1 MKMTIPEYAVKQ
13 INELT
18 NIIKNCL
25 SMELRVKNAE
35 ISNTIKMMDEYGF
48 KSKIS
53 WSSMELPD
61 HTVLDFWKKDL
72 IKNRD

>member
-1 MKMTIPEYAVKQ
+1 MTMTIPEYAVRQ

-18 NIIKNCL
+18 NIMKNCL
-25 SMELRVKNAE
+25 SMELRVKNTE
-35 ISNTIKMMDEYGF
+35 INSTIKMMEEYGF

-53 WSSMELPD
+53 WASMELPD
-61 HTVLDFWKKDL
+61 HTVIDFWKKDL